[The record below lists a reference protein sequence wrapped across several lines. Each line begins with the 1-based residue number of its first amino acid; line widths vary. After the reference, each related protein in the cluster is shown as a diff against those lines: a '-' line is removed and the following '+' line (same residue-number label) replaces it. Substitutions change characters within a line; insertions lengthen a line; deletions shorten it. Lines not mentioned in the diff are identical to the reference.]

1 MRAWVKNMKLAIAT
15 NNQHKLQEIKAILGD
30 SFDQLLSLKDLGI
43 DVDVEETGSTL
54 EENALI
60 KARAILALANIPTLA
75 DDTGLMVDA
84 LDGAPGVYSAR
95 YAGPEH
101 DDAKNRALLLKNL
114 DGAKDR
120 SAHFAAVI
128 ALCYPNGKTLTATG
142 RVDGTIL
149 FEEHGSEGFGY
160 DSLFYSTELG
170 KTFAQAS
177 QQEKNSVSHRG
188 RALRAMLDLVNSR
201 Q

>member
-60 KARAILALANIPTLA
+60 KAHAILALANIPTLA

-101 DDAKNRALLLKNL
+101 DDAKNRALRL
-114 DGAKDR
+114 
-120 SAHFAAVI
+120 
-128 ALCYPNGKTLTATG
+128 
-142 RVDGTIL
+142 
-149 FEEHGSEGFGY
+149 
-160 DSLFYSTELG
+160 
-170 KTFAQAS
+170 
-177 QQEKNSVSHRG
+177 
-188 RALRAMLDLVNSR
+188 
-201 Q
+201 